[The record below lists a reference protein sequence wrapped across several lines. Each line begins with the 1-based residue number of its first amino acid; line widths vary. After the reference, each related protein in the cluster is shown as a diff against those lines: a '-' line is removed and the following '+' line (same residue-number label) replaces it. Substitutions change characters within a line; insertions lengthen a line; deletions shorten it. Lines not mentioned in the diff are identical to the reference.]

1 MKSIKNIIV
10 LILTAFSLNAQVDLP
25 IDSSTNKITY
35 SGVVNI
41 DSTSKNDLYAK
52 AKEWVALAFK
62 SANDVIQ
69 LDDAPNGKLIAKG
82 ITVIKS
88 GKYPAGNINFTLK
101 IETKDNKYRYEITDL
116 HHTDGGTGLGNIGVC
131 EDMIKT
137 KSRTF
142 GISNQKGYNRMLES
156 MNTNVLNLIADLK
169 LAMAKK
175 TNDW

>member
-1 MKSIKNIIV
+1 MNNIKNII
-10 LILTAFSLNAQVDLP
+10 ILLFFAITANAQVDLP
-25 IDSSTNKITY
+25 IDSTTNKITY
-35 SGVVNI
+35 SGVVSI
-41 DSTSKNDLYAK
+41 DSTSKSDLYAK

-116 HHTDGGTGLGNIGVC
+116 HHTKGDTQLDDIGNC

-137 KSRTF
+137 KSRTY

-156 MNTNVLNLIADLK
+156 MNANVLNLIDGLK